1 MGDAVVYTI
10 KQGIFS
16 YVDMLFVM
24 VVMLFMSILYIIVI
38 KSQV

>member
-16 YVDMLFVM
+16 YADILFVM